1 MKKIYYYPLFI
12 FLIVFLADKIVCI
25 PSLLESGRRHYKAGQ
40 NVLLGINPVWNADKI
55 KQSNGT
61 TTISMFGSSRSYLF
75 HEWKD
80 IPLKENY
87 FSKPFAIETRSIVKA
102 SDFLLNYL
110 LIRSMEKT
118 DYKPNLVVLEFSEEI
133 LNEKSPFTFKSKS
146 EELIL
151 NSEELIS
158 ILPYLEGEGRRN
170 VIFKILFP
178 SYNYRFQPLLA
189 VSNLI
194 KGKKIE
200 EETLFVEMIAL
211 MNEKQ
216 PFDPKN
222 VGFPLNS
229 FPKGDY
235 QGRIIDYTNQLIKND
250 ILRNYKYSPNEEGVF
265 HAIIDYLEKNNIP
278 TVIWEPEVHPYY
290 LEKRKQI
297 TGGNHFQ
304 ELKGKYISETSKNI
318 RTLSFVQDPLQCD
331 VFVDA
336 SHISPVC
343 IPEMSDRI
351 FSVAKTIPNF
361 KN

>member
-12 FLIVFLADKIVCI
+12 FLIVFLADKIACI
-25 PSLLESGRRHYKAGQ
+25 PVLLESGRRHYKAGQ
-40 NVLLGINPVWNADKI
+40 NILLGINPVWTADKI
-55 KQSNGT
+55 KQETGST
-61 TTISMFGSSRSYLF
+61 TVSVFGSSRSYLF
-75 HEWKD
+75 HEWKE

-87 FSKPFAIETRSIVKA
+87 FSKPIAIETRSIVKA

-110 LIRSMEKT
+110 LIRSMGKVG
-118 DYKPNLVVLEFSEEI
+118 YKPNLVVLEFSEEM

-151 NSEELIS
+151 NSDELIS
-158 ILPYLEGEGRRN
+158 LFPYLEGEGKRN
-170 VIFKILFP
+170 VLFKILFP
-178 SYNYRFQPLLA
+178 SYNYHFQPLLA
-189 VSNLI
+189 ISNI
-194 KGKKIE
+194 SKGKKIE
-200 EETLFVEMIAL
+200 EETLFVEMIAI

-229 FPKGDY
+229 FSPQDY
-235 QGRIIDYTNQLIKND
+235 QARIIDYTNQLIQND
-250 ILRNYKYSPNEEGVF
+250 ILRNYSYSSNEEGVF
-265 HAIIDYLEKNNIP
+265 HATIDYLEKNNIP
-278 TVIWEPEVHPYY
+278 TVIWEPTVHPYF

-304 ELKGKYISETSKNI
+304 KLKEKYISKASGNV
-318 RTLSFVQDPLQCD
+318 RTLSFVEDPLKCD
-331 VFVDA
+331 IYVDA
-336 SHISPVC
+336 SHVSPVC
-343 IPEMSDRI
+343 IPEMADRI